1 MSDAFPLVD
10 DAERERISR
19 TGLGETLFVE
29 AGAGTGKT
37 TQLVARVIN
46 LVLDEGVP
54 LRNLA
59 AITFTEA
66 AGAELRDRIR
76 QKLEEAVEGLPEGPR
91 RGAAELALTES
102 DVAAIGTLHSFALRI
117 LGEHPL
123 DVGLPPR
130 LEVLD
135 EVSSQL
141 AFEDRWQS
149 FVDDLYDDPDCE
161 DLLLSASVLRLHIE
175 SGPGKAS
182 LRDVATIFGDN
193 WDRLPLDE
201 PDPGALP
208 GLAWGPLDAAVAAL
222 EARLPECTAPATDK
236 LYARITE
243 VVLPEVR
250 DVQALGDRYRQLQ
263 VLEDRAGKWRR
274 GSGGAKGNWPDIDT
288 VKQAVD
294 AIDDAAAAVRAAAVD
309 EVLRRLVARLTRF
322 THDEAERRRHEG
334 RLEFHDLLVLAREL
348 VRTSRRAR
356 LALHERYQRLLL
368 DEFQDT
374 DPIQIEVA
382 TRIAAAVANPAASQD
397 GDWADIEVEAGRLF
411 FVGDPKQSIYRF
423 RRADLALFMAAR
435 DAFAGD
441 GPLALVQNFRTVEP
455 ILEWVNAVFSTVM
468 AEEIPGTQPAYRPL
482 HAARTEVAGDHRV
495 VLLGGP
501 RPKGTSA
508 GALRADEAADVARAI
523 ATIRDHPEAWPVE
536 RERPGPDEGRWRP
549 AELSDVT
556 ILLPTRTSLGFLED
570 ALDELAIPYRVDTG
584 TLVYDTQE
592 VRDALS
598 VLRAID
604 DPTDQLALVAAL
616 RSPLYACADP
626 DLFTFVAAHGDWNLR
641 KPPPPGLPPDHPVVA
656 ALAHLRALADG
667 RWWSEPSALLQQLFD
682 DRQAFALGLG
692 HRRPREVWRRLRFLV
707 DQARQFEESGGHGLR
722 GFLRW
727 ADLQAQESSRVHE
740 PLLPETDD
748 VAVSIKTVH
757 GAKGLEFPIT
767 VVSGLTT
774 RKGTGR
780 RGVRV
785 MWAGERPEVS
795 FRKSATTEH
804 FDRQAELEGEMDE
817 HERQR
822 LLYVACTRARDHLLV
837 CTHHV
842 EGVECHGATLAELS
856 ADLPD
861 DLVRRLPDDTAVGD
875 VPVLLSTPGD
885 AGGDDGA
892 AGETLPEAPPEEPPD
907 DRARWRG
914 RRAAVLRRNRDARFL
929 SATAVARLGQD
940 EPDAPDGP
948 GAGPED
954 DLAPEQAALDDD
966 VLDDAATVADESAR
980 PAFRRRRGRA
990 GTAVGR
996 AVHATLQLVDLA
1008 TGDGLDEL
1016 AEQQAYAE
1024 AIPEL
1029 AGTVATLARAALGSA
1044 AVQEA
1049 VARGRLWREAY
1060 VAAPVGDRAVEGY
1073 VDLLYEGPDG
1083 LVIVDYKTDAV
1094 TSEAEIDAKLGDYR
1108 LQLATYAEALAVST
1122 GLEVAGARLVFCRAG
1137 GAVERSVDDLGAAR
1151 AEVRTRLGAAV
1162 T

>member
-1 MSDAFPLVD
+1 MSDGPLVD
-10 DAERERISR
+10 DAERERISS

-46 LVLDEGVP
+46 LVLEEGVP
-54 LRNLA
+54 LRHLA

-76 QKLEEAVEGLPEGPR
+76 QKLEEAVETLPEGPKR
-91 RGAAELALTES
+91 AAAELALTES

-141 AFEDRWQS
+141 AFEDRWRS
-149 FVDDLYDDPDCE
+149 FVDDLYDDPECE
-161 DLLLSASVLRLHIE
+161 DLLLSARVLRLHIE
-175 SGPGKAS
+175 SGPGQAS

-201 PDPGALP
+201 PDPGPLP
-208 GLAWGPLDAAVAAL
+208 GLAWGLLDDAVAAV
-222 EARLPECTAPATDK
+222 EALLPECAAPATDK
-236 LYARITE
+236 LFGRITE

-250 DVQALGDRYRQLQ
+250 AVRTLGDRYRQLQ

-274 GSGGAKGNWPDIDT
+274 GAGGAKANWPDIDIDT

-294 AIDDAAAAVRAAAVD
+294 AVDDAAAAVRASAVD
-309 EVLRRLVARLTRF
+309 EVLRRLVTRLTRF

-334 RLEFHDLLVLAREL
+334 RLAFHDLLVLAREL
-348 VRTSRRAR
+348 VRSSRRAR
-356 LALHERYQRLLL
+356 HALHERYQRLLL

-382 TRIAAAVANPAASQD
+382 TRIAAAVADPGASQA
-397 GDWADIEVEAGRLF
+397 GAWVDIEVEAGRLF

-423 RRADLALFMAAR
+423 RRADLALFMEAR

-455 ILEWVNAVFSTVM
+455 ILEWVNQVFSAVM

-501 RPKGTSA
+501 RPKGTTA
-508 GALRADEAADVARAI
+508 GALRSDEAADVAAAI
-523 ATIRDHPEAWPVE
+523 AEIHAPPEAWPVE
-536 RERPGPDEGRWRP
+536 RERPGPDEDRWRP
-549 AELSDVT
+549 ATLSDIT

-570 ALDELAIPYRVDTG
+570 ALDERGIPYRVDTG

-604 DPTDQLALVAAL
+604 DPTDRLALVAAL

-626 DLFTFVAAHGDWNLR
+626 DLFTFVAAHGEWRLR
-641 KPPPPGLPPDHPVVA
+641 TPPPPSLPSDHPVVA
-656 ALAHLRALADG
+656 AMAHLRSLADG

-780 RGVRV
+780 RGIRV

-856 ADLPD
+856 ADLPEE
-861 DLVRRLPDDTAVGD
+861 LVRRLPDESAAGD
-875 VPVLLSTPGD
+875 VPGEPAASGST
-885 AGGDDGA
+885 GGDETIPADALPDG
-892 AGETLPEAPPEEPPD
+892 PPGARTD
-907 DRARWRG
+907 DRARWRA
-914 RRAAVLRRNRDARFL
+914 RRAAMLRRNRDARFL
-929 SATAVARLGQD
+929 SATAVARLGRD
-940 EPDAPDGP
+940 EPDGSGRVPDEDL
-948 GAGPED
+948 GPEQ
-954 DLAPEQAALDDD
+954 EALDDE
-966 VLDDAATVADESAR
+966 VLDDAGTVADESAR
-980 PAFRRRRGRA
+980 PAFTRRRGRA

-1008 TGDGLDEL
+1008 TGEGLDEL
-1016 AEQQAYAE
+1016 AEQQAFAE
-1024 AIPEL
+1024 AIPDL
-1029 AGTVATLARAALGSA
+1029 AATVAALARAALASDAVRA
-1044 AVQEA
+1044 AVA
-1049 VARGRLWREAY
+1049 SGRLWREAY
-1060 VAAPVGDRAVEGY
+1060 VAAPLGDRAVEGY
-1073 VDLLYEGPDG
+1073 VDLLYEAPDG
-1083 LVIVDYKTDAV
+1083 LVIVDYKTDALA
-1094 TSEAEIDAKLGDYR
+1094 SEEAVDAKLADYR
-1108 LQLATYAEALAVST
+1108 LQLATYAEALAIST
-1122 GLEVAGARLVFCRAG
+1122 GLEVAGARLVFCRSG
-1137 GAVERSVDDLGAAR
+1137 GAIERDVTDLAAAR
-1151 AEVRTRLGAAV
+1151 AEVRSRLGAGP